1 MRVDPRMGMV
11 PVANG
16 QASRAKGASGFSL
29 DETDKAKD
37 GRKAATIGAP
47 MGLDAILAL
56 QSNDERPQERKRRAL
71 KRGHDLLDA
80 LDRLKITLLSN
91 RLSLTEL
98 VAIRQTLSQRGAD
111 SGDPALDDLIGQIEL
126 RAEVEIAKLAARNA

>member
-1 MRVDPRMGMV
+1 MRVDPRVGMM

-16 QASRAKGASGFSL
+16 QASRAKGTSGFSL
-29 DETDKAKD
+29 DETDKARD
-37 GRKAATIGAP
+37 SRKAATIGAP

-91 RLSLTEL
+91 RLSLTDL
-98 VAIRQTLSQRGAD
+98 VTIRQTLSQRGAD

-126 RAEVEIAKLAARNA
+126 RAEVEIAKLAARNV